1 MDKCGKEFVFIS
13 QQQASFHL
21 FGTVDLLFI
30 SLLRLLRLKH
40 SFPWSS
46 LLLICWAPHWT
57 RTAAALICFGA
68 RSSIVLTVLL
78 FSLRVSRHSCASLTV
93 SRTIRA
99 QAISFS
105 FFAARQ
111 EEVVVCAFTCKI
123 EPIFFFHLHVF
134 STVTRSMKKI
144 RLNAQKVGNGQ
155 VTGKST
161 TTELWTTKVKFYLHE
176 IVWLERN
183 SSNVNFY

>member
-40 SFPWSS
+40 SFPWSP
-46 LLLICWAPHWT
+46 LLLICWAPRWT
-57 RTAAALICFGA
+57 RIAAAPICFGA

-78 FSLRVSRHSCASLTV
+78 FSLRVSRHSCESLTV
-93 SRTIRA
+93 SGTIRA
-99 QAISFS
+99 QTISFS

-123 EPIFFFHLHVF
+123 ELIFSF
-134 STVTRSMKKI
+134 SSTRVQHGDKI
-144 RLNAQKVGNGQ
+144 DEKDKIKCPEGW
-155 VTGKST
+155 
-161 TTELWTTKVKFYLHE
+161 EWTSNWEVDDNRAVDDEGE
-176 IVWLERN
+176 ILLTRN
-183 SSNVNFY
+183 SLTRTK